1 MPGIVMLVGK
11 DPVSNIIYHALAQ
24 TFPIDVVIRE
34 EKPPISGFLRRRL
47 KKLGFSK
54 VAGQLL
60 FAAGIVPVVTYRS
73 RRRLQ
78 QITSLNLLDT
88 SEIPTSC
95 TIDVASVNS
104 DVTITELRRLSPRV
118 VIVNGTRIIQE
129 RVLNSVDAI
138 FLNTHAGIT
147 PMYRGVHGGYWALA
161 SRDPMNCGVTV
172 HRVDKGIDTGSIVAQ
187 ATITPTPEDTFATYP
202 FLQIASAI
210 PLLKKAVGDA
220 LAGNLSEIAPPP
232 GKSRLWTHPTAWH
245 YLKTRIRTGIR

>member
-1 MPGIVMLVGK
+1 VPGIVMLVGK

-24 TFPIDVVIRE
+24 TFPIDAVIRE
-34 EKPPISGFLRRRL
+34 EKASVSTFLRRRL

-60 FAAGIVPVVTYRS
+60 FAAGIVPVVTYSS

-78 QITSLNLLDT
+78 QIISLNRLDT

-95 TIDVASVNS
+95 TIDVPSVNA
-104 DVTITELRRLSPRV
+104 DVTISELRRLSPRV

-129 RVLNSVDAI
+129 KVLNSVDAI

-147 PMYRGVHGGYWALA
+147 PLYRGVHGGYWALA

-172 HRVDKGIDTGSIVAQ
+172 HRVDEGIDTGSIIAQ
-187 ATITPTPEDTFATYP
+187 ATIAPNPEDTFATYP

-210 PLLKKAVGDA
+210 PILKQAVNDA

-232 GKSRLWTHPTAWH
+232 GRSQLWTHPTVWQ
-245 YLKTRIRTGIR
+245 YLKNRIQLGVR